1 VQRADFGA
9 ALTAEQDLADREA
22 NRAANAR
29 EALPDESKCSICG
42 YFDTEHP
49 DVRRILL
56 ARDATE
62 RLLEIAQCKCV
73 AQAREKQA
81 ADQRRWGQ
89 ANLPSDV
96 PGGREL
102 GSFRVEPDTEEM
114 FRAVEAFTA
123 GRGPHIL
130 VLVGAHGCGKSHLIE
145 SALRAML
152 ERGLRCRYE
161 VGKRYLDRLRHTF
174 QGGET
179 EDLAELAGWYQDLG
193 VLGLDDI
200 GMEKATDFAASE
212 LTDLVDK
219 RMQYGRPTILATNK
233 TKDEM
238 AEHLGDR
245 LASRMYATNPEL
257 GTVKLVISGAPDYRQ
272 RRRW

>member
-1 VQRADFGA
+1 MQRADFGS
-9 ALTAEQDLADREA
+9 ALTAEQDQEDRKF

-29 EALPDESKCSICG
+29 EALPDEAQCSICH
-42 YFDTEHP
+42 YFDIDHP

-62 RLLEIAQCKCV
+62 RLLEISKCKCV
-73 AQAREKQA
+73 AQAEEKEA
-81 ADQRRWGQ
+81 ADQRRWAQ

-102 GSFRVEPDTEEM
+102 GSFRPEADTQEM
-114 FRAVEAFTA
+114 FQAVEAFTA

-130 VLVGAHGCGKSHLIE
+130 VLVGGHGCGKSHLIE

-152 ERGLRCRYE
+152 DRGLRCRYE

-174 QGGET
+174 QGSEKV
-179 EDLAELAGWYQDLG
+179 DLLELSGWYQDMG

-200 GMEKATDFAASE
+200 GLERATDFAAEE
-212 LTDLVDK
+212 LSDLFDK
-219 RMQYGRPTILATNK
+219 RMIYGRPTILATNK
-233 TKDEM
+233 TRDEM
-238 AEHLGDR
+238 ADHLGDR
-245 LASRMYATNPEL
+245 LASRMYMTNPEL

-272 RRRW
+272 RRG

>member
-1 VQRADFGA
+1 MQRADFGGT
-9 ALTAEQDLADREA
+9 LKAEQDKDDRKF

-29 EALPDESKCSICG
+29 EALPAEAQCSICK
-42 YFDTEHP
+42 YWDTDHP

-62 RLLEIAQCKCV
+62 RLLKISRCKCV
-73 AQAREKQA
+73 ARAEEKEA
-81 ADQRRWGQ
+81 ADQRRWAQ

-102 GSFRVEPDTEEM
+102 GRFRVEPDTQEM
-114 FRAVEAFTA
+114 FQAVQEFAE

-130 VLVGAHGCGKSHLIE
+130 VLVGGQGCGKSHLIE

-152 ERGLRCRYE
+152 DRGLRCRYE

-174 QGGET
+174 QDSET
-179 EDLAELAGWYQDLG
+179 QDLADLTGWYQTFG
-193 VLGLDDI
+193 GLGLDDI
-200 GMEKATDFAASE
+200 GMEKTTDFAASE
-212 LTDLVDK
+212 LTDLVDE

-238 AEHLGDR
+238 ADHLGDR
-245 LASRMYATNPEL
+245 LASRMYMTNPEL
-257 GTVKLVISGAPDYRQ
+257 GTVKLVISGALDYRQ
-272 RRRW
+272 RRG